1 MLRKMKLLFAILL
14 ASVLMTAC
22 GQKGDLYIPAAPE
35 ANQQAQSDANTAKK
49 AQEKSEQ
56 TEQ

>member
-1 MLRKMKLLFAILL
+1 MKLLFAILL

-35 ANQQAQSDANTAKK
+35 ANQQAQSDADTAKK